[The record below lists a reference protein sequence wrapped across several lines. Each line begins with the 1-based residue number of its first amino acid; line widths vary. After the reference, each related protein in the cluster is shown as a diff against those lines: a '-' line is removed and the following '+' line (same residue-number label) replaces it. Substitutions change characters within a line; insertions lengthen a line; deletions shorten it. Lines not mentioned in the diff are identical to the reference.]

1 MNFLLILDYI
11 IFYGFELHVGYYFE
25 LICSLLKQQ
34 IFTFNCQTLSMIIN
48 CSLICEY
55 FSETNTWVR
64 QTLYTCIVQ
73 VKWLGNRSTKT
84 LTVPRLNV
92 QVNVCN
98 IQWWVVPQVITSVL
112 IVTHNL
118 TTFVKPFPIYGIICM
133 TSFLF

>member
-25 LICSLLKQQ
+25 LICSLLRQQ
-34 IFTFNCQTLSMIIN
+34 NFTFNCQTLSMIIN
-48 CSLICEY
+48 CSFICEY

-73 VKWLGNRSTKT
+73 VKWLGNSSTKT
-84 LTVPRLNV
+84 LTVLRLNV

-98 IQWWVVPQVITSVL
+98 IQ
-112 IVTHNL
+112 
-118 TTFVKPFPIYGIICM
+118 
-133 TSFLF
+133 